1 MVRADEGVGFL
12 LRYENVAWYED
23 GAVQI
28 LDRRI
33 YPIRVEYVTCTR
45 HEEVAQAIADM
56 VTQSAGPYTAV
67 GMGMALAA
75 WEVRDRPRADQRAFL
90 GQAARDLAHARP
102 TTANRYGQITYR
114 CAEEAEAALAAGR
127 EPSLA
132 LRARPE
138 RLWTVLEVRDN
149 GGGIPPELQSRIY
162 EPFFTSKNTNYN
174 WGMGLS
180 YVRRIVKS
188 HLGRLRLESRMGEGS
203 CFFIMLPLYDAGRR
217 G

>member
-1 MVRADEGVGFL
+1 MLDLPLNVDFSGKVVVVTGAGGVLCGTMARAFAQAGAKVAALDLNEEAVKALADECKAEGFVCEGYQANVLEPEALKAVHQKVLADLGPLGEAVYNL
-12 LRYENVAWYED
+12 LTN
-23 GAVQI
+23 G
-28 LDRRI
+28 
-33 YPIRVEYVTCTR
+33 C
-45 HEEVAQAIADM
+45 
-56 VTQSAGPYTAV
+56 
-67 GMGMALAA
+67 
-75 WEVRDRPRADQRAFL
+75 
-90 GQAARDLAHARP
+90 
-102 TTANRYGQITYR
+102 
-114 CAEEAEAALAAGR
+114 EAALAAGR

-174 WGMGLS
+174 WGMGLY

-188 HLGRLRLESRMGEGS
+188 HFGRLRLESRMGEGS
-203 CFFIMLPLYDAGRR
+203 SFFIMLPLYDAGRR

>member
-1 MVRADEGVGFL
+1 MKRMDEGMPFL
-12 LRYENVAWYED
+12 LQYEHVAWYED
-23 GAVQI
+23 GKVRI
-28 LDRRI
+28 LDRRV
-33 YPIRVEYVTCTR
+33 YPR
-45 HEEVAQAIADM
+45 EVRFEVCETYRQVVRAIADM

-75 WEVRDRPRADQRAFL
+75 HQVRDKGRAEQLAFL
-90 GQAARDLAHARP
+90 RQAAQELAHARP

-174 WGMGLS
+174 WGMGLY

-188 HLGRLRLESRMGEGS
+188 HFGRLRLESRPGEGS
-203 CFFIMLPLYDAGRR
+203 SFHIMLPRYDVGRR